1 MLKTTTMDNRIRNP
15 DWETDEDLKS
25 DIQEYVLQNLS
36 RKELLDFVQRDYP
49 QYAWSSTTLSRR
61 MAYFSIK
68 YVNYDTDLEAVET
81 AVREETEGPGQLLG
95 YRAMHKK
102 LREQH
107 NLAVPR
113 GLVYDVMTL
122 VDPEGLERRSNVGR
136 ETSPWTN
143 WHIYITG
150 INIFYIVV
158 HSK

>member
-15 DWETDEDLKS
+15 DWEMDEDLKS

-61 MAYFSIK
+61 MAYFGIK
-68 YVNYDTDLEAVET
+68 YINYDTDLEAVET

-136 ETSPWTN
+136 KRRHRGPTGTFTSL
-143 WHIYITG
+143 
-150 INIFYIVV
+150 V
-158 HSK
+158 